1 MVNPHW
7 IRAELIAIRKS
18 QKLSR
23 LRLAEMSGTSATTL
37 RGFEAGKNSPS
48 IHMLEKWLDALGYE
62 LDIHQK

>member
-1 MVNPHW
+1 MANPDW
-7 IRAELIAIRKS
+7 IRAEVIAIRKS

-23 LRLAEMSGTSATTL
+23 LKVAKMSGTSATTL

-48 IHMLEKWLDALGYE
+48 IHILEKWLDALGYE